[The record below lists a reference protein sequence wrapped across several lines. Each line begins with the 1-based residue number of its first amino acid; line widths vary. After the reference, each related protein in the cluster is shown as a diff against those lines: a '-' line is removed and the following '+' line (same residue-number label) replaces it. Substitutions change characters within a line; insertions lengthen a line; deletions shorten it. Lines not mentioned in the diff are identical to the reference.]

1 MRGWRLVKASILMC
15 VLAAVCAAL
24 AWAAP
29 PSLRVAAASAAT
41 VAGVWAIA
49 TGIRER
55 RRPGRSGPDEP
66 HGFDPPSFEDAITM
80 LAPPPRPRR

>member
-1 MRGWRLVKASILMC
+1 VKSWILMC

-24 AWAAP
+24 ASAAP
-29 PSLRVAAASAAT
+29 PSDRLAAASAAI
-41 VAGVWAIA
+41 VAGLWAIA

-55 RRPGRSGPDEP
+55 RRPDEPRLDEP